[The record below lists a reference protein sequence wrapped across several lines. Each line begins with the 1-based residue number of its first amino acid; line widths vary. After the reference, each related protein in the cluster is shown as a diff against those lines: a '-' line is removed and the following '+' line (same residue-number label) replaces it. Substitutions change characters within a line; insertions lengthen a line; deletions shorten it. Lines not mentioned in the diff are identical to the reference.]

1 MDQNKIRVR
10 FAPSPTGPLHIGGVR
25 TALYNYLFA
34 RNSGGKFI
42 LRIEDTDQTRF
53 VPGAED
59 YIIEA
64 FKWCGIEFDEGVHVG
79 GPYGPYRQSE
89 RKESYKA
96 YAEKLIASG
105 NAYYAFDTP
114 EELDALRQQYESEK
128 KTFIYNYEAR
138 KSLKNSLILSEDET
152 QKLIEAGTPFVVR
165 FKNPEDELVRM
176 NDLIRGEVVVNTSV
190 LDDKILFKSDGMP
203 TYHLANVVDD
213 HLMKISHVIR
223 GEEWLPS
230 LPLHVLLYEAFGWE
244 TPDFAHLPLLL
255 KPDGKGKLSKR
266 DGDRMGFPVFP
277 LQWEDPKSGETS
289 RGYREDGYFPDAFVN
304 MLAFLGWNP
313 GNEREIFNLKEL
325 SKAFSIERVGK
336 SGSRFDPE
344 KAKWFNH
351 QYLVKKEN
359 DELARLFL
367 PILEEKGF
375 SVDFYYVVQVVK
387 LVKERAHFV
396 HELWDQSDF
405 FFRAPEE
412 YDEKTAKKRWKQSSF
427 DQMTE
432 LKEIL
437 SEIEDFSSENTETIV
452 KKWMEEK
459 EYGMGAVMNAF
470 RLIIVGGLRGPHL
483 FDIISLLGQEET
495 LRRIEAGLHEL
506 GRKE

>member
-1 MDQNKIRVR
+1 MDQKKIRVR

-34 RNSGGKFI
+34 RNSGGKCI
-42 LRIEDTDQTRF
+42 LRIEDTDQARF

-89 RKESYKA
+89 RKEIYKA

-105 NAYYAFDTP
+105 HAYYAFDTP
-114 EELDALRQQYESEK
+114 EELAALRKQYESAK
-128 KTFIYNYEAR
+128 KTFVYNFEVR
-138 KSLKNSLILSEDET
+138 KSLKNSLALSKDKT
-152 QKLIEAGTPFVVR
+152 RKLLEAGTPFVVR
-165 FKNPEDELVRM
+165 FKNPEDELIRM
-176 NDLIRGEVVVNTSV
+176 NDLIRGEVVVNSSV

-203 TYHLANVVDD
+203 TYHLAHVVDD
-213 HLMKISHVIR
+213 HLMEISHVIR

-230 LPLHVLLYEAFGWE
+230 LPLHVLLYKAFEWE
-244 TPDFAHLPLLL
+244 IPEFAHLPLLL
-255 KPDGKGKLSKR
+255 KPNGKGKLSKR

-277 LQWEDPKSGETS
+277 LQWKDPKSGEIS

-304 MLAFLGWNP
+304 MLALLGWNP
-313 GNEREIFNLKEL
+313 GDEREIFNLEEL

-351 QYLVKKEN
+351 QYLVKKDH

-367 PILEEKGF
+367 PILNEHGV
-375 SVDFYYVVQVVK
+375 SADLDYVIQVVK
-387 LVKERAHFV
+387 LVKERVHFV

-412 YDEKTAKKRWKQSSF
+412 YDAKAVKKRWKQNSY
-427 DQMTE
+427 DQIKE

-437 SEIEDFSSENTETIV
+437 SNIEDFSSENIESIV
-452 KKWMEEK
+452 KQWLEEK
-459 EYGMGAVMNAF
+459 GYGMGAVMNAF

-495 LRRIEAGLHEL
+495 LRRMEAGLHEL
-506 GRKE
+506 GSKN

>member
-1 MDQNKIRVR
+1 MDQNNIRVR

-64 FKWCGIEFDEGVHVG
+64 FKWCGIEFDEGVQVG
-79 GPYGPYRQSE
+79 GAYGPYRQSE
-89 RKESYKA
+89 RKEIYKSYV
-96 YAEKLIASG
+96 EKLIASG
-105 NAYYAFDTP
+105 HAYYAFDTP
-114 EELDALRQQYESEK
+114 EELDALRKQYESES
-128 KTFIYNYEAR
+128 KTFVYNYEAR
-138 KSLKNSLILSEDET
+138 KSLKNALVLPEGET
-152 QKLIEAGTPFVVR
+152 RKLIESGYPYVVR
-165 FKNPEDELVRM
+165 FKIPEEEMVYM
-176 NDLIRGEVVVNTSV
+176 EDLIRGEVVVNSRV

-213 HLMKISHVIR
+213 HLMEISHVIR

-230 LPLHVLLYEAFGWE
+230 LPLHILLYRAFGWYAPE
-244 TPDFAHLPLLL
+244 FAHLPLLL

-277 LQWEDPKSGETS
+277 LQWTDPKTGETS
-289 RGYREDGYFPDAFVN
+289 HGYREDGYFPEAFVN

-313 GNEREIFNLKEL
+313 GDEREIFNLEEL
-325 SKAFSIERVGK
+325 SKAFTIERVGK

-351 QYLVKKEN
+351 QYLVRKE
-359 DELARLFL
+359 DSELARLFL
-367 PILEEKGF
+367 PFVEEKGF
-375 SVDFYYVVQVVK
+375 NADFDYVVQVVK

-396 HELWDQSDF
+396 HELWDQADF
-405 FFRAPEE
+405 FFRAPGE
-412 YDEKTAKKRWKQSSF
+412 YDEKAVKKRWKQNSY
-427 DQMTE
+427 DQMME

-437 SEIEDFSSENTETIV
+437 NGIDDFSSENTEQIV

-470 RLIIVGGLRGPHL
+470 RLIVVGGLRGPHL

-495 LRRIEAGLHEL
+495 LRRLESGLHEL
-506 GRKE
+506 GKKE